1 MLTIAILLYALIIAI
16 AATGISTVL
25 IEPGKP
31 LRFVKIWL
39 ENNYAYQT
47 KDAAQAEEQQPTFG
61 KMDRTNPQASIPP
74 PAKLVKSTSFWV
86 FEMLIACTVCFSG
99 QMAFWLYGF
108 THISSPERAIFF
120 ALILVLYLLSALVA
134 KSKLLCG
141 FYFGINFAAIVYLLG
156 WKSAIHVPITVA
168 ITIYFA
174 AVAETIYNRFLASR

>member
-1 MLTIAILLYALIIAI
+1 MLTITILLYALIVAI

-31 LRFVKIWL
+31 LRFFREWL
-39 ENNYAYQT
+39 ESNYAYRRDEADQS
-47 KDAAQAEEQQPTFG
+47 EVQQPAFG
-61 KMDRTNPQASIPP
+61 KMDRTNPQASMP
-74 PAKLVKSTSFWV
+74 PAAQLVKSTSFWV

-108 THISSPERAIFF
+108 TYISSPECAVFF

-141 FYFGINFAAIVYLLG
+141 FCFGINFAAIVYLLG
-156 WKSAIHVPITVA
+156 WKSAIHLPITVA